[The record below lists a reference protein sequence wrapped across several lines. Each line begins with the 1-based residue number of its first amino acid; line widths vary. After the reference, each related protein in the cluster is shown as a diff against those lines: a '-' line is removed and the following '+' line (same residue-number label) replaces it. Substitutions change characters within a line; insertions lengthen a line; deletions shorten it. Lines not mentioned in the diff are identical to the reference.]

1 MKTLKFLKE
10 SLKNIRQIGSI
21 FPSSRFVVRKM
32 IEPID
37 FEKKITILEL
47 GAGTGVITRQLLE
60 KMNSESILICFET
73 NQKFCQELEKMKNEK
88 MTLINESAE
97 TMQTHIKQLKIEQV
111 DYIVSS
117 VPLMTIPQEIT
128 NKILTASVEILGN
141 SGKLIQLQ
149 YTKVLDKKIRAYY
162 NQIDITFT
170 PKYYLPAFIYTCY
183 NKTEDGATCF
193 YPTK

>member
-47 GAGTGVITRQLLE
+47 GSGTGVITKQLLE
-60 KMNSESILICFET
+60 KINSESTLICFET
-73 NQKFCQELEKMKNEK
+73 NQKFCQELEKMKSEK

-97 TMQTHIKQLKIEQV
+97 TMQTYIKQLKIEQV

-183 NKTEDGATCF
+183 NKNQE
-193 YPTK
+193 

>member
-1 MKTLKFLKE
+1 
-10 SLKNIRQIGSI
+10 
-21 FPSSRFVVRKM
+21 
-32 IEPID
+32 
-37 FEKKITILEL
+37 
-47 GAGTGVITRQLLE
+47 
-60 KMNSESILICFET
+60 
-73 NQKFCQELEKMKNEK
+73 MKNEK

-97 TMQTHIKQLKIEQV
+97 TMRTHIKQLKIKQV

-117 VPLMTIPQEIT
+117 VPLMTIPQKIT
-128 NKILTASVEILGN
+128 DKILTASVEILGN

>member
-37 FEKKITILEL
+37 FEKNITILEL
-47 GAGTGVITRQLLE
+47 GSGTGVITKQLLE
-60 KMNSESILICFET
+60 KMNSNSRLICFET
-73 NQKFCQELEKMKNEK
+73 NQKFCQELEKIKNQK

-97 TMQTHIKQLKIEQV
+97 TMKAHIEQLKIEQV

-128 NKILTASVEILGN
+128 NKILTASVEILEN

-183 NKTEDGATCF
+183 NKNQE
-193 YPTK
+193 

>member
-37 FEKKITILEL
+37 FEKKIIVLEL
-47 GAGTGVITRQLLE
+47 GSGTGVITKQIIE
-60 KMNSESILICFET
+60 KLNSDSTLICFET

-88 MTLINESAE
+88 MTLINKSAE
-97 TMQTHIKQLKIEQV
+97 TMKTYIKQLKIEQV

-117 VPLMTIPQEIT
+117 VPLMTISQEDT

-141 SGKLIQLQ
+141 QGKFIQLQ
-149 YTKVLDKKIRAYY
+149 YTKVLDKKIRTYY

-170 PKYYLPAFIYTCY
+170 LKYYLPAFIYTCC
-183 NKTEDGATCF
+183 NTNQE
-193 YPTK
+193 